1 MMIDV
6 KDALSFI
13 LLNAIRTRFLIVAMV
28 KRNEARV
35 QISVNVLRRKY

>member
-1 MMIDV
+1 MMVDV

-13 LLNAIRTRFLIVAMV
+13 LLNAIRTRFLVVAVV

-35 QISVNVLRRKY
+35 QISVSMF